1 MKALIKSEMSADL
14 TDELEEILPRL
25 KLKYR
30 QEFKDGGRDLPNQD
44 ELPIEQPIET
54 VSVPPEA
61 PAPTVDEPPAPLEAP
76 AVAVETTPD
85 QPQPETKD
93 EAALALQRQ
102 IEELKRSEEIQRQQ
116 AAIVQLANERRQA
129 WLAQTP
135 GAKDHIPALGHIHRA
150 ALDGGLVDT
159 SPEYFRFM
167 ESQLAALQAQQPE
180 ANPVMQPTPK
190 FFQPPP
196 SPAPPKE
203 ANFVSAPVSRSVPSS
218 DGTRP
223 RGKVTLSLA
232 EQEAARM
239 SNLTLQEYAAEKI
252 KYQAMLRDGSYRDNR
267 DERR

>member
-1 MKALIKSEMSADL
+1 MSADL

-25 KLKYR
+25 KFKYR
-30 QEFKDGGRDLPNQD
+30 QEFKDGGRVDLPSQN
-44 ELPIEQPIET
+44 ELPIEEPNET
-54 VSVPPEA
+54 VSAPPEA
-61 PAPTVDEPPAPLEAP
+61 PAPTLDEPPALPES
-76 AVAVETTPD
+76 
-85 QPQPETKD
+85 PQPEPLNSAQQGADAT
-93 EAALALQRQ
+93 LALQKQ
-102 IEELKRSEEIQRQQ
+102 IDELKKSEEVQRQQ

-159 SPEYFRFM
+159 SPEYFQFM

-180 ANPVMQPTPK
+180 VNPVMRPTPK

-196 SPAPPKE
+196 PPAEPKP
-203 ANFVSAPVSRSVPSS
+203 ANIVSAPVSRSVPTS
-218 DGTRP
+218 DGRRP
-223 RGKVTLSLA
+223 RGRVTLSRE

-239 SNLTLQEYAAEKI
+239 SGLTLEEYAMQKR
-252 KYQAMLRDGSYRDNR
+252 KYQDMRESGEYR